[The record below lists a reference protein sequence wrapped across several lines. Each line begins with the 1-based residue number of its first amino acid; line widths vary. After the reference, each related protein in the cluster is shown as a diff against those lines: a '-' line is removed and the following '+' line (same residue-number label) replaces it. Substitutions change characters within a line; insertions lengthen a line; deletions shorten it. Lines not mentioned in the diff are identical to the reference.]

1 VFGTTQQSNQ
11 LSSKLS
17 NQQSSQPSVFGT
29 TQQCNK
35 QSVFGDPQKSTFKT
49 PEITLS
55 ASMFVKPPPFLSR
68 TTNK

>member
-1 VFGTTQQSNQ
+1 
-11 LSSKLS
+11 
-17 NQQSSQPSVFGT
+17 VFGT